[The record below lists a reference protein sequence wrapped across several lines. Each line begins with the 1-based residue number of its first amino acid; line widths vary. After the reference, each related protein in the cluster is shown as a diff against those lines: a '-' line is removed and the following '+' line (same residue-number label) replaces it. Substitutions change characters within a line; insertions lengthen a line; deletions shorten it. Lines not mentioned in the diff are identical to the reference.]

1 MRSGSLQSSSQF
13 AQVQSYYRRARS
25 SALIQN
31 AAWLFAGQGLSVIV
45 QTLYFV
51 VLARLLSTS
60 QYGVLA
66 GAVALISVV
75 SQYSA
80 LGAGTLMIRYVSCDH
95 SRFRAYWGN
104 ILLSTF
110 VAGGTLIVLL
120 WLAGPW
126 LIRRENLPILMAVA
140 VGECLFQQLAISA
153 GLVFQAFEEM
163 KVSATLTILTNL
175 LRLGVAIGLLFAF
188 GRASAMQ
195 WAYASLFV
203 SVFAASIAVGTV
215 TRRFGLPSF
224 SLRLW
229 WRHSGEGF
237 VFAISGSTTA
247 VYNDVDKVILS
258 HFGMDHANG
267 IYSMAYRIVN
277 VGTLPVMSLVTA
289 AFPRFFREGI
299 HGIQAV
305 LPMARSL
312 ARRTVVVALVSAGG
326 MFLIAPLIPRVVGP
340 SYSGSVSALRWLCLI
355 PVLRCFH
362 LSAGDAISGIGD
374 QKFRLFC
381 QSVAAGGNLL
391 LNLYLIPRYSW
402 LGAAWAS
409 LATDA
414 GLGMMNWA
422 TLFYLKRSVQV
433 VERAGC
439 PEGIR

>member
-13 AQVQSYYRRARS
+13 AQVQNYLRRARNS
-25 SALIQN
+25 SLIQN
-31 AAWLFAGQGLSVIV
+31 AAWLFAGQGLSVII

-51 VLARLLSTS
+51 LLARLLSTS
-60 QYGVLA
+60 QFGVLA
-66 GAVALISVV
+66 VAVALISVV

-80 LGAGTLMIRYVSCDH
+80 LGAGMLMIRYVSPDH
-95 SRFRAYWGN
+95 SRFRVYWGN

-110 VAGGTLIVLL
+110 VVGGTLIVLL
-120 WLAGPW
+120 WLTGPW
-126 LIRRENLPILMAVA
+126 MIRRENLPILMAVA

-163 KVSATLTILTNL
+163 KVSATLTFLTNL
-175 LRLGVAIGLLFAF
+175 LRLGLAIGLLLAL
-188 GRASAMQ
+188 GRVSALQ
-195 WAYASLFV
+195 WAYASLLI
-203 SVFAASIAVGTV
+203 SVCAAGIAVGTV

-229 WRHSGEGF
+229 WKHSGEGF

-247 VYNDVDKVILS
+247 VYNDVDKVVLS
-258 HFGMDHANG
+258 HFGMDRANG

-289 AFPRFFREGI
+289 AFPRFFREGVN
-299 HGIQAV
+299 GVRAV

-312 ARRTVVVALVSAGG
+312 ARRTVVVALVSAAG

-340 SYSGSVSALRWLCLI
+340 AYAGSVSALRWLCLI

-362 LSAGDAISGIGD
+362 LSAGDAISGVGD
-374 QKFRLFC
+374 QRFRLLC

-391 LNLYLIPRYSW
+391 LNLYLVPRYSW

-409 LATDA
+409 LGTDA
-414 GLGMMNWA
+414 SLGIMNWA
-422 TLFYLKRSVQV
+422 TLLYLKGRA
-433 VERAGC
+433 ER
-439 PEGIR
+439 PINTYQHV

>member
-1 MRSGSLQSSSQF
+1 
-13 AQVQSYYRRARS
+13 
-25 SALIQN
+25 
-31 AAWLFAGQGLSVIV
+31 
-45 QTLYFV
+45 
-51 VLARLLSTS
+51 
-60 QYGVLA
+60 
-66 GAVALISVV
+66 
-75 SQYSA
+75 
-80 LGAGTLMIRYVSCDH
+80 
-95 SRFRAYWGN
+95 
-104 ILLSTF
+104 
-110 VAGGTLIVLL
+110 
-120 WLAGPW
+120 
-126 LIRRENLPILMAVA
+126 
-140 VGECLFQQLAISA
+140 
-153 GLVFQAFEEM
+153 
-163 KVSATLTILTNL
+163 
-175 LRLGVAIGLLFAF
+175 
-188 GRASAMQ
+188 
-195 WAYASLFV
+195 
-203 SVFAASIAVGTV
+203 
-215 TRRFGLPSF
+215 
-224 SLRLW
+224 
-229 WRHSGEGF
+229 
-237 VFAISGSTTA
+237 
-247 VYNDVDKVILS
+247 
-258 HFGMDHANG
+258 
-267 IYSMAYRIVN
+267 MAYRIVN